1 MKNSLTHKYPK
12 IYKPVISVVTCTFNS
27 EKYLEQALRSVET
40 QSYPFLEHIINDS
53 FSTDRTS
60 EIIAAY
66 IKRNE
71 SKYPIKLIKTKPNGV
86 ANALNLATREATGDL
101 IHYLH
106 SDDYYLNSDSLSKA
120 VGYFSMDPNLVW
132 VTGNFLVEIKG
143 EKIIIPQTHLLK
155 INPSAA
161 VSMMNII
168 HHENTFM
175 KREAVMHY
183 GGFCEDKTM
192 NVEYRLWLRLIQD
205 YNPLVVN
212 DQFTVFIIHK
222 GSTST
227 GNIIQF
233 SKAIQRGFH
242 TLQQEK
248 VFPFIGYYEE
258 KAFFKDYKKLL
269 AGVNRFMSLLPAV
282 NKSFKHQDKPTSK
295 NRKESILWLPRQ
307 AEKVILPERN
317 NKRVSSSSERL

>member
-1 MKNSLTHKYPK
+1 MIFLDSFLRKKMKNNLTNKHPRS
-12 IYKPVISVVTCTFNS
+12 YKPVISVITCTFNS
-27 EKYLEQALRSVET
+27 EKFLEQALCSVET
-40 QSYPFLEHIINDS
+40 QSYPFIEHIINDS

-66 IKRNE
+66 IKRNR
-71 SKYPIKLIKTKPNGV
+71 SRYPIKLIKTKPNGV
-86 ANALNLATREATGDL
+86 ANALNLATKEATGDL
-101 IHYLH
+101 VHYLH
-106 SDDYYLNSDSLSKA
+106 SDDYYLNRNSLSNA
-120 VGYFSMDPNLVW
+120 AGYFSLNPDLVW

-143 EKIIIPQTHLLK
+143 KKIIIPQTHLLK

-161 VSMMNII
+161 ISVMNII
-168 HHENTFM
+168 HHENTIM
-175 KREAVMHY
+175 RRKAVMDY
-183 GGFCEDKTM
+183 GGFCEDKNM

-205 YNPLVVN
+205 HNPLVVN

-242 TLQQEK
+242 TIQQEK

-258 KAFFKDYKKLL
+258 KSLFKDYKKLL

-282 NKSFKHQDKPTSK
+282 KESFNHQDKPKSK
-295 NRKESILWLPRQ
+295 NRKERILMVTQ
-307 AEKVILPERN
+307 SGGK
-317 NKRVSSSSERL
+317 SDFS